1 MMFLEAILDQYWQL
15 LLTVALFAALVLI
28 LIYLDH
34 HDGGST

>member
-1 MMFLEAILDQYWQL
+1 MMFLEPALAQYWPIL
-15 LLTVALFAALVLI
+15 MTVALFAALVLI